1 MQSRGGFLTGPGA
14 APYTWTTFRSPRASR
29 TPSLEDRTLKTMR
42 TRDLVLLGVAL
53 GLTTLGSTLVQSQ
66 GALKGKVL
74 PVVSTSDVIGYIT
87 PCG

>member
-1 MQSRGGFLTGPGA
+1 
-14 APYTWTTFRSPRASR
+14 
-29 TPSLEDRTLKTMR
+29 MR

-53 GLTTLGSTLVQSQ
+53 GLTSLGASLVQSDS
-66 GALKGKVL
+66 ALKGKVL

>member
-1 MQSRGGFLTGPGA
+1 
-14 APYTWTTFRSPRASR
+14 
-29 TPSLEDRTLKTMR
+29 MR

-66 GALKGKVL
+66 GALKGKTL

>member
-1 MQSRGGFLTGPGA
+1 M
-14 APYTWTTFRSPRASR
+14 
-29 TPSLEDRTLKTMR
+29 EDRTLKTMR

-66 GALKGKVL
+66 GSLKGKVL